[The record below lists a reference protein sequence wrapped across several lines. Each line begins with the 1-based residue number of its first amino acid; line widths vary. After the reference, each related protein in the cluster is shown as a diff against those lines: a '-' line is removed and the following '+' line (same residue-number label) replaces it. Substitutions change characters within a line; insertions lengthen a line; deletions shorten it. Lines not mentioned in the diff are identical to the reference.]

1 MAAEWI
7 SELFRLSLEFTQA
20 QLLGLAFLLGT
31 FAVASLSDLKR
42 LSAQREFLEVWVLF
56 AIGVFA
62 YDGFTLWQADWL
74 LWQVPAAKWLAIA
87 TLAVLS
93 WQRVGVVF
101 HLARADV
108 WACVAAASLLA
119 PLLVIGFW
127 LVLKLVAAV
136 ARPLLARGVG
146 PWPFMPVVS
155 ISVVLVAAAGLLAPG
170 GDLAL
175 LGWL

>member
-1 MAAEWI
+1 MPAAWVDEV
-7 SELFRLSLEFTQA
+7 FRLSLEFTQP
-20 QLLGLAFLLGT
+20 QLIGLAFLLGS

-56 AIGVFA
+56 GLGVLV
-62 YDGFTLWQADWL
+62 YDGVTLWQAGWE
-74 LWQVPAAKWLAIA
+74 LWQVAAAKWGVIAVLA
-87 TLAVLS
+87 TLS
-93 WQRVGVVF
+93 WERVGVVF
-101 HLARADV
+101 SLARADV

-136 ARPLLARGVG
+136 ARPLLARGAG
-146 PWPFMPVVS
+146 PWPFMPVVTLS
-155 ISVVLVAAAGLLAPG
+155 VLVVMTGGLLAPG